1 MRFSTL
7 TLIVLL
13 CFALAACGG
22 DDDNGTTDT
31 DPDVTTDA
39 TVTDATAEVTDEP
52 APTSLDAEFAGPVN
66 AQLYMFD
73 GSAGDVVTLT
83 MQATSADLD
92 PYMTLF
98 APDGGV
104 YASDD
109 NSLGESVGAALNDY
123 ELPED
128 GTYLL
133 LATSLRGIGEPPVIP
148 DSADE
153 PNPQTYTIGWQGV
166 DAVEPFA
173 LDSVDLTLTDIPLG
187 TRFETT
193 ADPAQPLNFV
203 QIEATE
209 AGTTFDISTA
219 GEGFAADTL
228 IHVYN
233 TAGERVAVRDDVEES
248 RQASLTFEAPDAGD
262 YIVLISLY
270 NAFAV
275 SLPVPEG
282 VAYSFVIEQ

>member
-1 MRFSTL
+1 MRFP
-7 TLIVLL
+7 TLILIFLL
-13 CFALAACGG
+13 CFTLVACAS
-22 DDDNGTTDT
+22 DDDNDNGAADA
-31 DPDVTTDA
+31 DVTTEAD
-39 TVTDATAEVTDEP
+39 VTEATAEVTEEP

-66 AQLYMFD
+66 GQLYMFN
-73 GSAGDVVTLT
+73 GNAGDVVTLT
-83 MQATSADLD
+83 MRGNSADLD
-92 PYMTLF
+92 PYITLF
-98 APDGGV
+98 APDGAV

-109 NSLGESVGAALNDY
+109 NSLGEGVGAALNDY

-148 DSADE
+148 DGADE
-153 PNPQTYTIGWQGV
+153 PNPQAYTIGWQGV
-166 DAVEPFA
+166 DVVEPFA
-173 LDSVDLTLTDIPLG
+173 LDSVDLTLTDVPLG

-193 ADPAQPLNFV
+193 TDPAQPLNFV

-209 AGTTFDISTA
+209 AETMFDISTA

-233 TAGERVAVRDDVEES
+233 TAGERVAVRDDVAES

-262 YIVLISLY
+262 YIVLISVY

-275 SLPVPEG
+275 SLPVPED
-282 VAYSFVIEQ
+282 VPYSFVIEQ